1 MTQPYVTGAVHIF
14 VGPMDVQSKATNAQ
28 GGGGGSPRYL
38 GTCEAYPTFAI
49 RPAFFPL
56 FNDITGPV
64 IPYDM
69 AFVGEEAFTS
79 ANLTLWDEEVYK
91 SIASR
96 PTHGGIGSGTPD
108 RGFNGYFDMGTLMI
122 HEGMAF
128 ALYLLFPYSVIQA
141 YRGMPAGYKFHASW
155 AVGPDDHNRQ
165 GTTPKRLHLLFH
177 SLRVPTQK
185 GLRLYSNITA
195 NDPVFTAPR
204 F

>member
-14 VGPMDVQSKATNAQ
+14 IGPMGKQSKATNAQ

-49 RPAFFPL
+49 RPAFTPL

-79 ANLTLWDEEVYK
+79 CNLTLWDEAVHAQV
-91 SIASR
+91 ASR
-96 PTHGGIGSGTPD
+96 PSHGVSRGTNSYVEMGS
-108 RGFNGYFDMGTLMI
+108 LMI
-122 HEGMAF
+122 HEGLAIS
-128 ALYLLFPYSVIQA
+128 LYLIFPYSVFSA

-177 SLRVPTQK
+177 SLRVPTQS
-185 GLRLYSNITA
+185 GLELYEILKP
-195 NDPVFTAPR
+195 NDPVFAIPR